1 MKHSGLV
8 ALAVI
13 TLGVGG
19 ALAAQEEHPAQH
31 QHSPYAGDTSEIP
44 SLTPD
49 ELDQLGNGEGMGFA
63 KAAELNHH
71 PGPRHVLDL
80 ATELDLTTAQRGR
93 TEEIFDEMQQQ
104 ARDLGEQILAAER
117 HLNNRFSNH
126 HIDDT
131 ALREATTAIADLYG
145 RLRFTHLRAHLQVS
159 ELLEPAQI
167 EAYDR
172 LRGYRAAKPPYS
184 VYNTRDGSVRPA
196 TRAGR

>member
-1 MKHSGLV
+1 MRHSGLV

-19 ALAAQEEHPAQH
+19 TLAAQEERPAQH
-31 QHSPYAGDTSEIP
+31 QHSPYAGDTFEIP

-63 KAAELNHH
+63 KAAELNHY

-80 ATELDLTTAQRGR
+80 ATELELTAAQRAR
-93 TEEIFDEMQQQ
+93 TEEIFDEMQLQ
-104 ARDLGEQILAAER
+104 ARELGEQIIEAER
-117 HLNNRFSNH
+117 HLNTRFSNH
-126 HIDDT
+126 QIDET
-131 ALREATTAIADLYG
+131 TLGEATTTIAGLYG
-145 RLRFTHLRAHLQVS
+145 RLRFTHLSAHLLVG

-172 LRGYRAAKPPYS
+172 LRGYH
-184 VYNTRDGSVRPA
+184 G
-196 TRAGR
+196 AGR